1 MAEEM
6 GMMGQSPM
14 EMTDDMKQ
22 QATQSLMTPDE
33 NIQAVLM
40 SRLTQMSPEEL
51 QALDSAV
58 SPTVEAALLKLLP
71 ELGELINALSMQGE
85 GMEQGMEEEM
95 VDESGMPKDMG
106 ALGNLYV
113 ECDAQRN
120 RIICTY
126 NKFTQVSK

>member
-1 MAEEM
+1 LVNTISKKGDLIMAEEM

-14 EMTDDMKQ
+14 EMTDEMKQ

-85 GMEQGMEEEM
+85 GMEQGIQEEM

-106 ALGNLYV
+106 ALGNM
-113 ECDAQRN
+113 
-120 RIICTY
+120 
-126 NKFTQVSK
+126 

>member
-1 MAEEM
+1 LVNTISKKGDLIMAEEM

-14 EMTDDMKQ
+14 EMTDEMKQ

-40 SRLTQMSPEEL
+40 SRLTQMSPEDL

-106 ALGNLYV
+106 ALGNM
-113 ECDAQRN
+113 
-120 RIICTY
+120 
-126 NKFTQVSK
+126 

>member
-1 MAEEM
+1 LVNTISKKGDLIMAEEM

-14 EMTDDMKQ
+14 EMTDEMKQ

-85 GMEQGMEEEM
+85 GMEQGMQEEM

-106 ALGNLYV
+106 ALGNM
-113 ECDAQRN
+113 
-120 RIICTY
+120 
-126 NKFTQVSK
+126 

>member
-1 MAEEM
+1 LVNTISKKGDLIMAEEM

-14 EMTDDMKQ
+14 EMTDEMKQ

-71 ELGELINALSMQGE
+71 ELGELINALSTQGQ

-95 VDESGMPKDMG
+95 VDETGMPKDMG
-106 ALGNLYV
+106 ALGNM
-113 ECDAQRN
+113 
-120 RIICTY
+120 
-126 NKFTQVSK
+126 

>member
-1 MAEEM
+1 LVNTISKKGDLIMAEEM

-14 EMTDDMKQ
+14 EMTDEMKQ

-95 VDESGMPKDMG
+95 VDETGMPKDMG
-106 ALGNLYV
+106 ALGNM
-113 ECDAQRN
+113 
-120 RIICTY
+120 
-126 NKFTQVSK
+126 

>member
-1 MAEEM
+1 LVNTISKKGDLIMAEEM

-14 EMTDDMKQ
+14 EMTDEMKQ

-40 SRLTQMSPEEL
+40 SRLTQMSPEDL

-85 GMEQGMEEEM
+85 GMEQGMQEEM

-106 ALGNLYV
+106 ALGNM
-113 ECDAQRN
+113 
-120 RIICTY
+120 
-126 NKFTQVSK
+126 

>member
-85 GMEQGMEEEM
+85 GMEQGMQEEM

-106 ALGNLYV
+106 ALGNM
-113 ECDAQRN
+113 
-120 RIICTY
+120 
-126 NKFTQVSK
+126 